1 MADPIEELAGR
12 SRNFGYLFQHEP
24 LLVLDGASAEAY
36 VYSDPDAAM
45 FKARKFTETMVKLL
59 VRQTQTSMAA
69 SAPHAV
75 RINALAQAGVI
86 PPKVRQDF
94 DDVRISG
101 NRAVHTHWGNVRAAL
116 ACVRTCFDLG
126 VWFHKTNAPKD
137 PPPLGFVPPPD
148 PATETPE
155 SANERAELEEL
166 RRELER
172 LRERLAAVKVSRD
185 GQLTKLEAE
194 TQARLQAEEELARV
208 LEQRD
213 ELLALVEQSQQDLAA
228 AEARFA
234 AENANAPRVS
244 AAQRDA
250 FIARAQHAATEP
262 LTEAEVRQRVD
273 EMLHLAGWA
282 VQDASDTNLFAA
294 QGVAVREV
302 PTAKGVADYLLWVDQ
317 KIVGVIEAKREGV
330 ILTPVE
336 TQSARY
342 ADTLTASQQFAAWR
356 IPLPFR
362 YETTA
367 NETHFTN
374 TLDPAPRARSVF
386 SFHRPETLARW
397 MREADAEP
405 DTPTLRARLRA
416 LPPLD
421 TRGLRAA
428 QARAITGLEESLVRD
443 EPRGLV
449 QMATGA
455 GKTYMAVTQT
465 YRLLNYAKARRVLF
479 LVDRNNLGKQAYTE
493 FDNFITPDDG
503 RKFTELYNVE
513 RLGGAAMK
521 DSTKVVISTVQRLY
535 ARLRGE
541 PVDPEAEDESYDS
554 YDTDDVVEVSY
565 SADMPPETFDLIIV
579 DECHR
584 SIYGVWRQVLEYF
597 DAYLVGLTATP
608 VKQTFG
614 FFGQN
619 LVSEYTYRESVADA
633 VNVDFDVYR
642 IRTEHAEQGATIDR
656 GTVVPIMSRPTR
668 RKRYEELDDDLT
680 WTGTQLGRK
689 VISTGQLRLV
699 LETFRGRL
707 FTEIFPGRSYVP
719 KTLIFAVDDNHAE
732 EIVNMTRTVFGQGN
746 DFCKK
751 ITYKAADPDAL
762 IAEFRN
768 SPDLRI
774 AVTVNMIAT
783 GTDIRPLEC
792 VFFLNEVKSW
802 ALFEQMKGRG
812 ARTVAPAE
820 LKQVTPDVE
829 EKTRFV
835 IVDAVGVTDSPRVE
849 ATPLVQHSEK
859 QISFEAL
866 LKKAGNLTIS
876 PDEASTLAGRLA
888 RLNKQI
894 TPDERAELETL
905 AGRPLAEVIA
915 SVSSCADPDT
925 LQEAYGEGGPEGKAA
940 VHALVVRAVR
950 PLAENAELRRRLLEI
965 RRAHDIYWDE
975 VNRDTLID
983 AAAQDPKLRAEE
995 VVTSWRSYLDEH
1007 RDEITAIEAAYR
1019 SGQPGRAAYAKLK
1032 ELAARIARPPH
1043 EWTPEELWTSY
1054 ERLNLAADKR
1064 GAKHG
1069 PVDLIGLI
1077 RYELGLDTQPK
1088 PHRSVVEERYAAWLV
1103 KQQQAGAEFTADQRW
1118 WLDHIRDVV
1127 ITHAAVDHTELD
1139 KPPFTHRG
1147 GIDGFLR
1154 TFGDDKAETL
1164 LTDLNRNLTA

>member
-1 MADPIEELAGR
+1 MADSFEELAAR
-12 SRNFGYLFQHEP
+12 SRNFGFLLQHEP
-24 LLVLDGASAEAY
+24 LLVADGATAESY
-36 VYSDPDAAM
+36 IYSDPDAAM
-45 FKARKFTETMVKLL
+45 GKARRFTETLARLL
-59 VRQTQTSMAA
+59 LARTQTPVQGTTHNA
-69 SAPHAV
+69 
-75 RINALAQAGVI
+75 RIAALATAGVLVPSI
-86 PPKVRQDF
+86 RQAF
-94 DDVRISG
+94 DEVRISG
-101 NRAVHTHWGNVRAAL
+101 NRAVHSHWGDVQAAL
-116 ACVRTCFDLG
+116 ACVRNCFELG
-126 VWFHKTNAPKD
+126 VWFHKVASDD
-137 PPPLGFVPPPD
+137 PAPLGFVPPPD
-148 PATETPE
+148 PTAETPA
-155 SANERAELEEL
+155 SAAERAELEKL
-166 RRELER
+166 RQELER
-172 LRERLAAVKVSRD
+172 LRERLTAVKVSRD
-185 GQLTKLEAE
+185 GQVSKLEAE
-194 TQARLQAEEELARV
+194 ARARRQAEEELA
-208 LEQRD
+208 QA
-213 ELLALVEQSQQDLAA
+213 LAGQEALRASVEQTQQQL
-228 AEARFA
+228 AEAEKRFA
-234 AENANAPRVS
+234 AQVAS
-244 AAQRDA
+244 AQKVRPADRDA
-250 FIARAQHAATEP
+250 FIARAQHAAAKP
-262 LTEAEVRQRVD
+262 LTEAEVRERVD
-273 EMLHLAGWA
+273 EMLRLAGWD
-282 VQDASDTNLFAA
+282 VQNAKDTNLFAA

-302 PTAKGVADYLLWVDQ
+302 PTAKGVADYLLWVNQ
-317 KIVGVIEAKREGV
+317 KLVGVIEAKREGV

-367 NETHFTN
+367 VETHFTN

-397 MREADAEP
+397 MREADTDDEP
-405 DTPTLRARLRA
+405 PTLRARLRE
-416 LPPLD
+416 LPTLD

-428 QARAITGLEESLVRD
+428 QARAITGLEQSLVRD

-465 YRLLNYAKARRVLF
+465 YRLLKYAKARRVLF

-535 ARLRGE
+535 ARLRGD
-541 PVDPEAEDESYDS
+541 PVDPDVEDESYDS
-554 YDTDDVVEVSY
+554 YAADDVVEVAY
-565 SADMPPETFDLIIV
+565 SADLPPETFDLIII

-597 DAYLVGLTATP
+597 DAFLVGLTATP

-619 LVSEYTYRESVADA
+619 LVSEYTYRESVNDA

-642 IRTEHAEQGATIDR
+642 IRTQHAEQGATIDR

-699 LETFRGRL
+699 LETFRDRL

-719 KTLIFAVDDNHAE
+719 KTLVFAVDDNHAE
-732 EIVNMTRTVFGQGN
+732 EIVTMVRTVFGKGN

-812 ARTVAPAE
+812 ARTVDPAE
-820 LKQVTPDVE
+820 LQQVTPDVE
-829 EKTRFV
+829 AKTRFV
-835 IVDAVGVTDSPRVE
+835 IVDAVGVTDSPRVD

-866 LKKAGNLTIS
+866 LNKAGSLTIS

-894 TPDERAELETL
+894 TPDERAELENL

-915 SVSSCADPDT
+915 SVSSCADADT
-925 LQEAYGEGGPEGKAA
+925 LQTAYGDGGPKGKAA
-940 VHALVVRAVR
+940 VHALVVQAVR
-950 PLAENAELRRRLLEI
+950 PLAENTELRQRLLEI

-975 VNRDTLID
+975 VNRDTLIE
-983 AAAQDPKLRAEE
+983 AAAQDPKLRAQE
-995 VVTSWRSYLDEH
+995 VVTSWRSYLEEH

-1043 EWTPEELWTSY
+1043 EWTPHELWKAY
-1054 ERLNLAADKR
+1054 EQLNLAAGKR
-1064 GAKHG
+1064 GNQHG

-1077 RYELGLDTQPK
+1077 RYELGLDTEPK

-1103 KQQQAGAEFTADQRW
+1103 KQQHAGVEFTPDQRW
-1118 WLDHIRDVV
+1118 WLDHICDVV
-1127 ITHAAVDHTELD
+1127 ITHAAIDHTELE
-1139 KPPFTHRG
+1139 KPPFTDRG
-1147 GIDGFLR
+1147 GIDGFLN
-1154 TFGDDKAETL
+1154 TFGDTNAETL

>member
-1 MADPIEELAGR
+1 M
-12 SRNFGYLFQHEP
+12 
-24 LLVLDGASAEAY
+24 
-36 VYSDPDAAM
+36 
-45 FKARKFTETMVKLL
+45 
-59 VRQTQTSMAA
+59 
-69 SAPHAV
+69 
-75 RINALAQAGVI
+75 
-86 PPKVRQDF
+86 
-94 DDVRISG
+94 
-101 NRAVHTHWGNVRAAL
+101 
-116 ACVRTCFDLG
+116 
-126 VWFHKTNAPKD
+126 
-137 PPPLGFVPPPD
+137 
-148 PATETPE
+148 
-155 SANERAELEEL
+155 
-166 RRELER
+166 
-172 LRERLAAVKVSRD
+172 
-185 GQLTKLEAE
+185 
-194 TQARLQAEEELARV
+194 
-208 LEQRD
+208 
-213 ELLALVEQSQQDLAA
+213 
-228 AEARFA
+228 
-234 AENANAPRVS
+234 
-244 AAQRDA
+244 
-250 FIARAQHAATEP
+250 
-262 LTEAEVRQRVD
+262 
-273 EMLHLAGWA
+273 
-282 VQDASDTNLFAA
+282 
-294 QGVAVREV
+294 
-302 PTAKGVADYLLWVDQ
+302 
-317 KIVGVIEAKREGV
+317 
-330 ILTPVE
+330 E

-342 ADTLTASQQFAAWR
+342 ADTLTASQQVAAWR
-356 IPLPFR
+356 MPLPFR
-362 YETTA
+362 YESTA
-367 NETHFTN
+367 VETHFTN
-374 TLDPAPRARSVF
+374 ALDPAPRARSVF

-405 DTPTLRARLRA
+405 EAPTLRARLHS

-421 TRGLRAA
+421 TRTLRAA
-428 QARAITGLEESLVRD
+428 QTRAITGLEQSLVRD

-465 YRLLNYAKARRVLF
+465 YRLLKYAKARRVLF

-493 FDNFITPDDG
+493 FDNFVTPDDG

-513 RLGGAAMK
+513 RLGGAIMK

-541 PVDPEAEDESYDS
+541 PMDPDVEDEAYDS
-554 YDTDDVVEVSY
+554 YDAGNVVEVSY
-565 SADMPPETFDLIIV
+565 SADLPPETFDLIIV

-614 FFGQN
+614 FFAQN

-642 IRTEHAEQGATIDR
+642 IRTEHSEQGATIDQ

-680 WTGTQLGRK
+680 WTGTQLGRR

-699 LETFRGRL
+699 METFRDRL
-707 FTEIFPGRSYVP
+707 FTEIFPGRTYVP

-732 EIVNMTRTVFGQGN
+732 EIVNMARTVFGKGN

-812 ARTVAPAE
+812 ARTVDPAE

-835 IVDAVGVTDSPRVE
+835 IVDAVGVTDSPRVD

-859 QISFEAL
+859 QVSLEAL
-866 LKKAGNLTIS
+866 LNKAGNLTIS
-876 PDEASTLAGRLA
+876 PEEASTLAGRLA

-894 TPDERAELETL
+894 TTDERAELENL
-905 AGRPLAEVIA
+905 AGRPLAEVIN
-915 SVSSCADPDT
+915 SVSSCADPDA
-925 LQEAYGEGGPEGKAA
+925 LQQAYGDGGQKGKAA
-940 VHALVVRAVR
+940 VHGLIVQAVR

-965 RRAHDIYWDE
+965 RRAHDVYWDE
-975 VNRDTLID
+975 VNRDTLIE
-983 AAAQDPKLRAEE
+983 AAAQDPKLRAQE
-995 VVTSWRSYLDEH
+995 VVTSWRAYLEEH
-1007 RDEITAIEAAYR
+1007 RDEITAIETAYR

-1043 EWTPEELWTSY
+1043 EWTPEELWKAY
-1054 ERLNLAADKR
+1054 EKLDLAPGTRSAQ
-1064 GAKHG
+1064 HG
-1069 PVDLIGLI
+1069 VVDLIGLI
-1077 RYELGLDTQPK
+1077 RFELGLDSEPK

-1103 KQQQAGAEFTADQRW
+1103 KQQQTGVEFTADQRW
-1118 WLDHIRDVV
+1118 WLDHICDVV
-1127 ITHAAVDHTELD
+1127 ITHAAIDPAELD
-1139 KPPFTHRG
+1139 KPPFTDHG
-1147 GIDGFLR
+1147 GIDGFLN
-1154 TFGDDKAETL
+1154 TFGDSTAESL